1 MTRVAIVQSNY
12 VPWKGYFDLIASVD
26 TFVFYDDVQYTKNDW
41 RNRNKIKTP
50 NGVQWLTIPVSQ
62 GIGQRICDVHVT
74 DHRWPVKH
82 WKAIKANYARARH
95 FKVLEDELAAAYEAA
110 DLDTLSE
117 VNAHFVNT
125 FCRMLDIGTNIRS
138 VLNIDAHGD
147 RNERLVDICAKL
159 GADTYISG
167 PAARSYLDE
176 GAFAKA
182 GIALEWFDYS
192 SYASYPQLWG
202 DFEHGVSIIDTI
214 LNCGVSDTAAMLGRH
229 RT

>member
-26 TFVFYDDVQYTKNDW
+26 TFVLYDDVQYTKNDW

-62 GIGQRICDVHVT
+62 GIDQRICDVRVT
-74 DHRWPVKH
+74 DQRWPVKH
-82 WKAIKANYARARH
+82 WKAIKANYARATH
-95 FKVLEDELAAAYEAA
+95 FKFHEDELAAAYEAA
-110 DLDTLSE
+110 GLDTLSE

-125 FCRMLDIGTNIRS
+125 FCRILGIETAVKS
-138 VLNIDAHGD
+138 VVDFVVHGD
-147 RNERLVDICAKL
+147 RNERLVDICVKL

-176 GAFAKA
+176 AAFAKA
-182 GIALEWFDYS
+182 GIAVEWFDYS
-192 SYASYPQLWG
+192 GYASYPQLWG

-214 LNCGVSDTAAMLGRH
+214 LNCGAADTASMLGRH
-229 RT
+229 RP

>member
-12 VPWKGYFDLIASVD
+12 IPWKGYFDLIASVD

-62 GIGQRICDVHVT
+62 GIDQRICDVRVT
-74 DHRWPVKH
+74 DQRWPVKH
-82 WKAIKANYARARH
+82 WKAIKANYARAPH
-95 FKVLEDELAAAYEAA
+95 FKAHEAELAAAYEAA
-110 DLDTLSE
+110 GLSTLSE
-117 VNAHFVNT
+117 VNAHFVT
-125 FCRMLDIGTNIRS
+125 TLCRMLGIGTPIKS
-138 VLNIDAHGD
+138 VLDIDVHGD
-147 RNERLVDICAKL
+147 RNERLVDICVKL

-176 GAFAKA
+176 AAFAKA
-182 GIALEWFDYS
+182 GIAVEWFDYLGYP
-192 SYASYPQLWG
+192 SYSQLWG

-214 LNCGVSDTAAMLGRH
+214 LNCGASDTAAMLGRH
-229 RT
+229 RA

>member
-62 GIGQRICDVHVT
+62 GIDQRICDVRVT
-74 DHRWPVKH
+74 DQRWSVKH
-82 WKAIKANYARARH
+82 WKAIKANYARATH
-95 FKVLEDELAAAYEAA
+95 FKAHEDELAATYEAA
-110 DLDTLSE
+110 CLGTLSE
-117 VNAHFVNT
+117 VNAYFVNT
-125 FCRMLDIGTNIRS
+125 FCRMLGIGTAIRS
-138 VLNIDAHGD
+138 VLDIDADGD

-176 GAFAKA
+176 EAFAKA
-182 GIALEWFDYS
+182 GIAVEWFDYS
-192 SYASYPQLWG
+192 GYISYPQLWG

-214 LNCGVSDTAAMLGRH
+214 LNCGVSNTAAMLGR
-229 RT
+229 RRA